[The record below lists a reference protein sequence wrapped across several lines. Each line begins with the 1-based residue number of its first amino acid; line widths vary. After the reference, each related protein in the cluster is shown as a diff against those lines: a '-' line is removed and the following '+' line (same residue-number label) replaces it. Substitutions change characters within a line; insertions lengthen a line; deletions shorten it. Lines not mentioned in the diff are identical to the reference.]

1 MNPELSKVLDQMYQA
16 NRARDLARFKTFFE
30 PHVVLK
36 TPLLS
41 EPLKGWS
48 QIEAHIMEMLM
59 PLLKDLEI
67 LTTQELGNQVLRGF
81 RTRVTD
87 REGVD
92 RTLEGS
98 VLYTFSPNLKVSEV
112 MLFFDEANVR
122 LLVLKRI

>member
-1 MNPELSKVLDQMYQA
+1 MNPELTKVLDQMYQA
-16 NRARDLARFKTFFE
+16 NRARDLARFRTFFE

-36 TPLLS
+36 TPLLA
-41 EPLKGWS
+41 EPLKGWP

-87 REGVD
+87 REGVE